1 MSCEI
6 LLCYYRTINLN
17 VEAGVLCGKGL
28 SLNMY
33 IYIYINFIL
42 ISLFFPPLSLPMER
56 KKKSPHVKK
65 ISFNFPEMTE
75 QLLFIPI

>member
-17 VEAGVLCGKGL
+17 VEAEVLCGKGL

-56 KKKSPHVKK
+56 KKSPHVKK

>member
-33 IYIYINFIL
+33 IYIYKFYFNF
-42 ISLFFPPLSLPMER
+42 SFFSPPVSTHGK
-56 KKKSPHVKK
+56 KKKSHHVKK